1 MQADRPFLIRVCLY
15 AIFISILAYI
25 QYYTARHESTQL
37 ILAYSVIF
45 LMYVFLLKCDI
56 INWKEIFIVAII
68 ARLSLFF
75 ELPNLS
81 DDFYRFIWDG
91 QLLVEGINPFKHIP
105 EFYMSSN
112 LQVNGLTAELYE
124 LLNSKSYFTIYPPI
138 SQFIFWLSV
147 KLNPTESFLTSVN
160 IMRGIILLSEI
171 GSLLII
177 KRLLTIHNLSD
188 QKLLIYALNPL
199 VILELTGN
207 LHFEAIMV
215 FFLLLAV
222 YLFYNEKTKL
232 SAIAIGASI
241 ATKLIPLMLLPIF
254 IKRHKKYFIFYLT
267 VSLSL
272 ILFFL
277 PLLNEEFIQGI
288 SRSLSLFFRSFE
300 FNGSLFFLLREIGFF
315 IKGYDM
321 VSSVGPV
328 MSLVALLIILGISF
342 LKVNHK
348 TQLESVFILI
358 MFTQLLFATT
368 VHPWYIIPM
377 IAFSAMTKF
386 NFPIIWSYFI
396 FLTYSGYTS
405 TGFNHPL
412 GIILLEYTIIISIA
426 LVEIHNYLKNQKLQH
441 V

>member
-15 AIFISILAYI
+15 AFFISILAYI
-25 QYYTARHESTQL
+25 QYYIARHESTQL
-37 ILAYSVIF
+37 ILAYTA
-45 LMYVFLLKCDI
+45 LFLLYGFFIKCDI
-56 INWKEIFIVAII
+56 INWKEIIIVAII

-75 ELPNLS
+75 GIPNLS

-91 QLLVEGINPFKHIP
+91 QLLAEGINPFKHMP

-112 LQVNGLTAELYE
+112 LKVNGLTAELFE
-124 LLNSKSYFTIYPPI
+124 LLNSKFYFTIYPPI
-138 SQFIFWLSV
+138 SQFVFWLSV

-160 IMRGIILLSEI
+160 IMRGTILLSEI
-171 GSLLII
+171 GSIIII
-177 KRLLTIHNLSD
+177 KRLLTIHNLST
-188 QKLLIYALNPL
+188 QRLLIYALNPL

-215 FFLLLAV
+215 FFLLLSV

-254 IKRHKKYFIFYLT
+254 FKKHEKYIKFYLIIA
-267 VSLSL
+267 LSL
-272 ILFFL
+272 FLFFL
-277 PLLNEEFIQGI
+277 PLLNEEFIHGI
-288 SRSLSLFFRSFE
+288 SGSLSLFFRSFE

-321 VSSVGPV
+321 VNTIGPV
-328 MSLVALLIILGISF
+328 MSLIALLIILGISF
-342 LKVNHK
+342 LKVNNK
-348 TQLESVFILI
+348 TQLESIFILI
-358 MFTQLLFATT
+358 MFIQLLFATT
-368 VHPWYIIPM
+368 VHPWYIVPM
-377 IAFSAMTKF
+377 IAFSCMTKF
-386 NFPIIWSYFI
+386 NFPILWSYLI
-396 FLTYSGYTS
+396 FLTYTGYTP

-412 GIILLEYTIIISIA
+412 GIIILEYTIIISCA
-426 LVEIHNYLKNQKLQH
+426 LVEIRNYLKNEKLQH